1 MNLTQNTEH
10 RPLSTL
16 TPNTEHRNTDFK
28 LISRPWTP
36 ITTIPET
43 TTPTMPTWKHAEIDN
58 IFQPDPKGVSQWVSR
73 ETLDAS
79 VLNWGNNG
87 AQRHG
92 IFFGDKRYMWEK
104 QGKSKITA
112 LRTVGFSEDELY
124 GATRPIREDIKQFYK
139 QQGCVVCGSHSDLVT
154 DHKNDLYNDPRV
166 LSRVTQTLDDFQCLC
181 NHCNLQKRQVA
192 KTTLETGVRFAATNI
207 PSLAPHGIDFIQGD
221 DTFDPADPNAMVG
234 TFWYDVV
241 AFHQHLHNPH

>member
-1 MNLTQNTEH
+1 
-10 RPLSTL
+10 
-16 TPNTEHRNTDFK
+16 
-28 LISRPWTP
+28 
-36 ITTIPET
+36 
-43 TTPTMPTWKHAEIDN
+43 MPTKKQIYVNA
-58 IFQPDPKGVSQWVSR
+58 IFQPDVQGVSQWVSR
-73 ETLDAS
+73 EILDAS
-79 VLNWGNNG
+79 PLDWGGNG
-87 AQRHG
+87 VGRHG
-92 IFFGDKRYMWEK
+92 IYFGDKRYLWEK
-104 QGKSKITA
+104 QGNRKITA

-139 QQGCVVCGSHSDLVT
+139 QQGCVVCGRHSDLVT

-241 AFHQHLHNPH
+241 AFHQHLYLMQ